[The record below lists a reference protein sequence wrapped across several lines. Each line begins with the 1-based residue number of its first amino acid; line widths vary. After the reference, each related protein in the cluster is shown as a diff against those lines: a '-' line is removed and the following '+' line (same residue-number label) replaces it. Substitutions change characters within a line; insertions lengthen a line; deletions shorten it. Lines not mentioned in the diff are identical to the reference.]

1 VHIAKFNSLEE
12 KLWQLYIVLDVF
24 ICISAAAFGT
34 ADAERATFMT
44 KRSIPIG
51 ANAAIITNLSNRK
64 TFLAAC
70 NGCKEC

>member
-1 VHIAKFNSLEE
+1 MHTVKYYSLEE
-12 KLWQLYIVLDVF
+12 KLWQLYIVQDVS
-24 ICISAAAFGT
+24 IYISAAAFGT
-34 ADAERATFMT
+34 ADAERATFIT

-64 TFLAAC
+64 TFLATC